1 MHLEILIE
9 DQSGKAALEILL
21 PKIFTEGVT
30 HRVIPYKGI
39 GRIPKNLNKFTDP
52 SKRVLLNTLPKLI
65 QGYGKTFAS
74 YAADYSV
81 ALIVVCDLDGRDL
94 NSFISE
100 LEEIVNRTEPK
111 PLTRFCLAI
120 EEGEAW
126 LLGDINAIK
135 YAYPKSNSSV
145 LNNYVNDSICGT
157 WEVLADAVYPGGCK
171 ELKKKG
177 WQAVGAEKSNWAKS
191 ICPLIDVSNNKSPSF
206 NYFMR
211 TILELAESSPP

>member
-100 LEEIVNRTEPK
+100 LV
-111 PLTRFCLAI
+111 C
-120 EEGEAW
+120 
-126 LLGDINAIK
+126 
-135 YAYPKSNSSV
+135 
-145 LNNYVNDSICGT
+145 
-157 WEVLADAVYPGGCK
+157 
-171 ELKKKG
+171 
-177 WQAVGAEKSNWAKS
+177 
-191 ICPLIDVSNNKSPSF
+191 
-206 NYFMR
+206 
-211 TILELAESSPP
+211 